1 MVDLFFLIYIESYL
15 ITERGSGIKKK
26 MCKSDLMIV
35 CIITY
40 LALFVRIRLYFVLTR
55 ETHCEFCIV
64 LSVNQS
70 IKFIFQ
76 ENITKN

>member
-1 MVDLFFLIYIESYL
+1 
-15 ITERGSGIKKK
+15 
-26 MCKSDLMIV
+26 MIV

-55 ETHCEFCIV
+55 ETHCELCIV

-76 ENITKN
+76 ENITKKLKKERDIQQQYIRHFSGGKYKLTEVVYK